1 MYHLVTIVNKE
12 AVSSWASRVT
22 AFLWERKEEYCGKSG
37 ALWSGFCFLVLYA
50 LKRTDYSIVA
60 ELRDIQIQIQC
71 AN

>member
-22 AFLWERKEEYCGKSG
+22 AFLWERKEEYRGKGG
-37 ALWSGFCFLVLYA
+37 APWSGFCFLVLHG
-50 LKRTDYSIVA
+50 LKRTDYCMVA
-60 ELRDIQIQIQC
+60 KLRDIQIQIQC